1 LKIQEKD
8 NYNQVIYIFILGPIA
23 APQTSGVS
31 LPVYYLKKFN
41 AYYEGEWDAGQPSGL
56 GKLYFANGA
65 YF

>member
-1 LKIQEKD
+1 M
-8 NYNQVIYIFILGPIA
+8 IYIFILGPIA